1 MGKRQVECALLQ
13 DFGDYGPDTHQHC
26 EKSDTKVE
34 EVIPGDVLE
43 TARGSVPGVCLVPVV
58 LAKSLESTLTMYPK
72 HSSVHLKT
80 WTLSQF
86 FLPNNFEKAEFI
98 LTNFNLNSFML
109 VSLKSTYN
117 HSSFCVITKTI
128 ILRMYP
134 FNWHLKCTPLRS
146 PTTYCLPC
154 VHMYVCFS
162 WSCHRNPDTF
172 MMAFRIKHQ
181 IGRE

>member
-1 MGKRQVECALLQ
+1 M
-13 DFGDYGPDTHQHC
+13 
-26 EKSDTKVE
+26 
-34 EVIPGDVLE
+34 IPGDRLE
-43 TARGSVPGVCLVPVV
+43 TAGVSLSSVCLVPGA

-98 LTNFNLNSFML
+98 LTNFNLNLFML

-134 FNWHLKCTPLRS
+134 FKWHLKCTPLRS
-146 PTTYCLPC
+146 PTTTVCPVC
-154 VHMYVCFS
+154 ICMYASPGLV
-162 WSCHRNPDTF
+162 TET
-172 MMAFRIKHQ
+172 Q
-181 IGRE
+181 TLL

>member
-1 MGKRQVECALLQ
+1 
-13 DFGDYGPDTHQHC
+13 
-26 EKSDTKVE
+26 
-34 EVIPGDVLE
+34 
-43 TARGSVPGVCLVPVV
+43 
-58 LAKSLESTLTMYPK
+58 MYPK

-98 LTNFNLNSFML
+98 LTNFNLNLFML

-134 FNWHLKCTPLRS
+134 FKWHLKCTPLRS
-146 PTTYCLPC
+146 PMTYC

-172 MMAFRIKHQ
+172 MMALRTKHQ
-181 IGRE
+181 IGREQAVGFLFLSLSNSLAHGMHQALFLLTDCWASGSRRVFSRTKICAVEAQQPK